1 MSPPSICSYKTRR
14 MKTTNR
20 AVATMGRPMMLRSGL
35 FACLFLSGI
44 FSPQLAVAI
53 DDYPKRQIKII
64 VPFPAGAGPDQ
75 VARMLG
81 QHLQGAFGQ
90 TVVIENR
97 TGALGSIGALE
108 VARSTPDGYTLLMG
122 TNTTQA
128 ANVAML
134 KNLPYDPGK
143 DFAPIIRT
151 ITTAMVLVVKPD
163 FPAKNLAQFM
173 EYARAR
179 PNLTAGYGSG
189 ASQISIGQLQTRG
202 GMSVV
207 AASYRG
213 VPQAV
218 TDVIAGVI
226 DLAFADF
233 SIAIPQMQG
242 GTLRGIGVTSPKR
255 NSLTPDLPAL
265 AEAMPGFEATIWYGL
280 LAPAGTSETIVNK
293 LYDESEKFLNTPGT
307 REKLATVGVIVSPMR
322 PAEFGAFISSEI
334 TRWTADA
341 KAAGI
346 EAK

>member
-1 MSPPSICSYKTRR
+1 
-14 MKTTNR
+14 MK
-20 AVATMGRPMMLRSGL
+20 LRSGL
-35 FACLFLSGI
+35 FAGLILLGLSI
-44 FSPQLAVAI
+44 PHSVAAA

-81 QHLQGAFGQ
+81 QYLQQTLGQ
-90 TVVIENR
+90 AVIIENR
-97 TGALGSIGALE
+97 AGALGSIGATE

-134 KNLPYDPGK
+134 KDLPYDPAK

-151 ITTAMVLVVKPD
+151 VTTAMVLVVKPD
-163 FPAKNLAQFM
+163 FPAKNLVQFM
-173 EYARAR
+173 DYARTH
-179 PNLTAGYGSG
+179 PNMTAGYGSG
-189 ASQISIGQLQTRG
+189 ASQISIGQLQSRG
-202 GMSVV
+202 GMSVI

-213 VPQAV
+213 VPQAI
-218 TDVIAGVI
+218 TDVMGGVI

-233 SIAIPQMQG
+233 SLAIPQMKG
-242 GTLRGIGVTSPKR
+242 GTLRGIGVTSPVG
-255 NSLTPDLPAL
+255 NELTPGLPPL

-280 LAPAGTSETIVNK
+280 LAPVGTPEPVIQK
-293 LYDESEKFLNTPGT
+293 LYAASEKFLSLPATHD
-307 REKLATVGVIVSPMR
+307 KLASVGVIVAPMK
-322 PAEFGAFISSEI
+322 PDEFAGFIRSEI
-334 TRWTADA
+334 VRWTAEA